1 MENVWNKIPLK
12 DYEFHMQHNS
22 VGQLHLLNDLTKKYL
37 EKIHP
42 KTVLFLGI
50 AGGNGLEHINNNST
64 TNVFGIDINQNY
76 LDETKK
82 RFNNKISNLT
92 LLNLDISSSNTIQL
106 TKANLVWAALIF
118 EYVEIDKCFEF
129 ITNNIQYK
137 GYLVVTIQVNNGVN
151 SVSQTGVETIKSV
164 GEIFQLIEPKDLL
177 SFAEKFGFVEIDFE
191 ENILPN
197 KKSLK
202 TYTFIKK

>member
-1 MENVWNKIPLK
+1 MENVWNKIPLE

-37 EKIHP
+37 EKINP

-82 RFNNKISNLT
+82 RFNNKISNLN

-129 ITNNIQYK
+129 ITNNIQDK
-137 GYLVVTIQVNNGVN
+137 GYLVVTIQVNNGVT
-151 SVSQTGVETIKSV
+151 SVSQTGIETIKSV
-164 GEIFQLIEPKDLL
+164 GEIFQLIEPKNLL

-191 ENILPN
+191 ENVLPN

-202 TYTFIKK
+202 TYTFVKK

>member
-1 MENVWNKIPLK
+1 MENVWNKIPLE

-22 VGQLHLLNDLTKKYL
+22 VRQLHLLNDLTKKYL
-37 EKIHP
+37 EKINP

-129 ITNNIQYK
+129 ITNNIQDK
-137 GYLVVTIQVNNGVN
+137 GYLVVTIQVNNGVT
-151 SVSQTGVETIKSV
+151 SVSQTGIETIKSV
-164 GEIFQLIEPKDLL
+164 GEIFQLIEPKNLL